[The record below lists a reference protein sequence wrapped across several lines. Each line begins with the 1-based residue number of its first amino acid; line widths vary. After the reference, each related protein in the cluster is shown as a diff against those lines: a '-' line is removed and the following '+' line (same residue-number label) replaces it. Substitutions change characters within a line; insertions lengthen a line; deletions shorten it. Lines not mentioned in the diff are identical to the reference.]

1 MVRIGKGNIT
11 LGTGLAARVLAVL
24 ALLLVAWTGMARATS
39 VSADSIAARLKM
51 QQYYFPQEKI
61 HVTTDKAR
69 YMSGDTVWLRA
80 FVVNAATGEP
90 VRESKYVYVELRNP
104 FDSIARR
111 VKIIE
116 RKGVYSGYIPL
127 DRKLPEGH
135 YTLVA
140 YTMFMESLGQDFF
153 FKKGIEVA
161 SIFSL
166 RYRIDTRL
174 AWKDGDGSPQLDVDI
189 ACSDRNTGAQVAIEN
204 MSYTLDDQKVHTRI
218 VGGSAVHFALKGE
231 RDTQSRHMLVWCDD
245 YGKYV
250 DIPRPESEYMVY
262 FMPEG
267 GYLVPGVKCNVA
279 VKALGSNGLGRRLEG
294 TVKDRAGATVA
305 HFATG
310 HAGMAVF
317 ALTPERGQV
326 YTATC
331 TTPDGEAKTV
341 TLPVPRPGAAVL
353 HVTRSGDATVVV
365 QPVGDVPAGAT
376 VVVQQRG
383 ALVKAGSGR
392 LSLPLDSIEAG
403 VVQCLLL
410 DSRMRKLSERLF
422 FAPGRAT
429 RRVDVNCDK
438 PAYGR
443 REKVDVI
450 VDLHHYD
457 VAAGDYAVSVTDN
470 AYVPVD
476 SATSIATQL
485 LLQSELRGHI
495 EDPGY
500 YFRQPGREAELDAL
514 MLTQGWTR
522 YDVPRALRGALA
534 EPEAPLE
541 KGYVAT
547 GRVVSEFRK
556 KPMSGVTVQVIAPK
570 VNYASSFTTDANGEF
585 ALSGMDFPDSVK
597 LVMQVED
604 KGKRKYANVSL
615 VQSTPAATASLPAA
629 ASLPAHVA
637 KADEAYRD
645 MESKRITA
653 LGGMTSILLQEVVVT
668 ANKPQVPEDI
678 FETWSQKTIDYE
690 EIERKGISSL
700 EDVLRH
706 LPGIIVK
713 NGQAYLMRGG
723 LQAVGFFIDG
733 TYFETMKAMFDE
745 NPDPVYTVEQQ
756 AQYHTMTQGMSMTI
770 EEYTKMSAENENVI
784 KEIEDRYPLST
795 IKMVYYIPPGM
806 ATVFGRRGTAGG
818 IVMIKTKDGTEKMKG
833 VQDDLGLHMFIAQG
847 YQRPAEFYSPAYS
860 PAQAAN
866 GEGVDLRETLYWAP
880 CLTTDRAG
888 HSSFSFYTSD
898 NSATA
903 YTLTIEGITQ
913 DGELINKRITID
925 KR

>member
-1 MVRIGKGNIT
+1 M
-11 LGTGLAARVLAVL
+11 
-24 ALLLVAWTGMARATS
+24 S
-39 VSADSIAARLKM
+39 PDSIAARLKM

-383 ALVKAGSGR
+383 TLVKAGSGR

-522 YDVPRALRGALA
+522 YDVPRALRGVLA

-570 VNYASSFTTDANGEF
+570 VNAQRHGLPRQREARDAGRGQGQAKICQREPR
-585 ALSGMDFPDSVK
+585 A
-597 LVMQVED
+597 VEP
-604 KGKRKYANVSL
+604 RS
-615 VQSTPAATASLPAA
+615 
-629 ASLPAHVA
+629 
-637 KADEAYRD
+637 
-645 MESKRITA
+645 
-653 LGGMTSILLQEVVVT
+653 
-668 ANKPQVPEDI
+668 
-678 FETWSQKTIDYE
+678 
-690 EIERKGISSL
+690 SSL
-700 EDVLRH
+700 AAGRRLAARAR
-706 LPGIIVK
+706 
-713 NGQAYLMRGG
+713 GQ
-723 LQAVGFFIDG
+723 
-733 TYFETMKAMFDE
+733 
-745 NPDPVYTVEQQ
+745 
-756 AQYHTMTQGMSMTI
+756 
-770 EEYTKMSAENENVI
+770 
-784 KEIEDRYPLST
+784 
-795 IKMVYYIPPGM
+795 
-806 ATVFGRRGTAGG
+806 GRRGLPRHGVEAHHGPGRHDEHPAAGG
-818 IVMIKTKDGTEKMKG
+818 GGDCQQATGARRHLRDLVAKDNR
-833 VQDDLGLHMFIAQG
+833 L
-847 YQRPAEFYSPAYS
+847 
-860 PAQAAN
+860 
-866 GEGVDLRETLYWAP
+866 
-880 CLTTDRAG
+880 
-888 HSSFSFYTSD
+888 
-898 NSATA
+898 
-903 YTLTIEGITQ
+903 
-913 DGELINKRITID
+913 
-925 KR
+925 

>member
-11 LGTGLAARVLAVL
+11 LGTGLAARVLTVL
-24 ALLLVAWTGMARATS
+24 ALLLVAWAGVARATS
-39 VSADSIAARLKM
+39 VSPDSIAARLKM

-250 DIPRPESEYMVY
+250 DITRPESEYMVY

-294 TVKDRAGATVA
+294 TVKDRAGTTVA

-353 HVTRSGDATVVV
+353 HVARSGDATVVV

-522 YDVPRALRGALA
+522 YDVPRALRGAPA
-534 EPEAPLE
+534 EPQAPLE

-585 ALSGMDFPDSVK
+585 AISGMDFPDSVK

-604 KGKRKYANVSL
+604 KGKRKYADMSL
-615 VQSTPAATASLPAA
+615 VQSTPAAATSLPAA
-629 ASLPAHVA
+629 AVQPALA
-637 KADEAYRD
+637 AQADEAYRD
-645 MESKRITA
+645 MESKRVTA

-668 ANKPQVPEDI
+668 ANKPRVPEDI
-678 FETWSQKTIDYE
+678 FEIWSPRTFDYE

-700 EDVLRH
+700 EDVLRRM
-706 LPGIIVK
+706 PGIIVR
-713 NGQAYLMRGG
+713 NGQAYSMRGG
-723 LQAVGFFIDG
+723 TVGFFIDG
-733 TYFETMKAMFDE
+733 TYFQPLQAVFDD
-745 NPDPVYTVEQQ
+745 NPDPVYTAEQK
-756 AQYHTMTQGMSMTI
+756 AQYYTMTAGMSMTMA
-770 EEYTKMSAENENVI
+770 EYTRMNSQTENVMR
-784 KEIEDRYPLST
+784 EIEDMYPLSV
-795 IKMVYYIPPGM
+795 IKKIYYISPNM
-806 ATVFGRRGTAGG
+806 ATVFGSRGTAGG

-833 VQDDLGLHMFIAQG
+833 VQDDLGLHMFTTEG
-847 YQRPAEFYSPAYS
+847 YQLPAEFYSPVYT
-860 PAQAAN
+860 PAQAAD
-866 GEGVDLRETLYWAP
+866 GEGVDLRATLYWAP
-880 CLTTDRAG
+880 CLATDRAG

-903 YTLTIEGITQ
+903 YTLTIEGITH

>member
-1 MVRIGKGNIT
+1 MVRIRKGNIT
-11 LGTGLAARVLAVL
+11 LGTGLAARALAAMV
-24 ALLLVAWTGMARATS
+24 LLLLAGAGAARAS
-39 VSADSIAARLKM
+39 LSPDSIAARLRL

-90 VRESKYVYVELRNP
+90 VKESKYVYVELRNP

-153 FKKGIEVA
+153 FKKAIEVT
-161 SIFSL
+161 SIYSL
-166 RYRIDTRL
+166 RYRIDARL
-174 AWKDGDGSPQLDVDI
+174 AWQGGGGSPQLDVDI
-189 ACSDRNTGAQVAIEN
+189 ACTDRNTGARVNIEN
-204 MSYTLDDQKVHTRI
+204 MSYTLDDQKLHARI
-218 VGGSAVHFALKGE
+218 VGGSTVHFALKGE
-231 RDTQSRHMLVWCDD
+231 RDTQARHMLVWCDD
-245 YGKYV
+245 YGKFV
-250 DIPRPESEYMVY
+250 DIPRPDDEYMVY

-279 VKALGSNGLGRRLEG
+279 VKALGADGLGKRLEG
-294 TVKDRAGATVA
+294 VVRDRGGATVA
-305 HFATG
+305 RFATG

-317 ALTPERGQV
+317 ALTPARGQV

-331 TTPDGEAKTV
+331 TAAGTAPKTL

-353 HVTRSGDATVVV
+353 HVTRSGDSAVVV
-365 QPVGDVPAGAT
+365 EPAGSVPPGAT

-383 ALVKAGSGR
+383 SLVTAGSGR
-392 LSLPLDSIEAG
+392 LSLPLDSLEAG

-410 DSRMRKLSERLF
+410 DGRMRKLSERLF
-422 FAPGRAT
+422 FAPGRAG
-429 RRVDVNCDK
+429 RQVQVKCDK

-443 REKVDVI
+443 REKVDVL
-450 VDLHHYD
+450 VDLQHYD

-470 AYVPVD
+470 AYAPVD
-476 SATSIATQL
+476 SATSISTQL

-500 YFRQPGREAELDAL
+500 YFRQPGRETELDAL

-522 YDVPRALRGALA
+522 YDVPRALRGAPA
-534 EPEAPLE
+534 EPQAPLE

-570 VNYASSFTTDANGEF
+570 VNYASAFTTDANGEF
-585 ALSGMDFPDSVK
+585 AISGMDFPDSVK

-604 KGKRKYANVSL
+604 KGKRKYADMSL
-615 VQSTPAATASLPAA
+615 VQSTPAAATSLPAA
-629 ASLPAHVA
+629 AAQPAHA
-637 KADEAYRD
+637 TQADEAYRD
-645 MESKRITA
+645 MESKRVTA

-668 ANKPQVPEDI
+668 ANKPRVPEDI

-700 EDVLRH
+700 EDVLRRM
-706 LPGIIVK
+706 PGIIVK

-733 TYFETMKAMFDE
+733 TYFETMKTMFDE
-745 NPDPVYTVEQQ
+745 NPDPVYTREQRT
-756 AQYHTMTQGMSMTI
+756 QYYAMTAGMSMTI
-770 EEYTKMSAENENVI
+770 EEYTKMRAENENVI
-784 KEIEDRYPLST
+784 KEIEDSYPLST

-833 VQDDLGLHMFIAQG
+833 VQDDLGLHLFTAEG
-847 YQRPAEFYSPAYS
+847 YQLPAEFYSPAYT
-860 PAQAAN
+860 PAQAAY
-866 GEGVDLRETLYWAP
+866 GDGVDLRATLYWAP
-880 CLTTDRAG
+880 CLATDRAG

-903 YTLTIEGITQ
+903 YTLTIEGITH
-913 DGELINKRITID
+913 DGELINKRINID